1 MGASCHV
8 TKGGVPYPQA
18 PARNETSCTL
28 RFNANNVVTQ
38 RERTGGAGS
47 QTRGPIGDVDGF
59 RAGALG
65 LFSPPPVAVRFVLQ
79 YGLRRVNI
87 SVGIRNAVA
96 TRSPRR
102 QILLPASLAPTDGG
116 TTPRHLPPRFLSDC
130 GPDIPFIWFL
140 SPPFRDDGRIFFFF
154 SYIWRHGRNVGGGLG
169 GGLGQRAALQTVISQ
184 RRGLVP
190 FPVPRGRC
198 AARSKS
204 NFEGGPRSPLPP
216 LKLSSFFA
224 GGDTAVLSSHLA
236 LCSIPI
242 VHVRWISRRNTKG
255 NRRISV
261 IFYYIGPG
269 SFFFPSLCCAILLRP
284 IVGERSHAGGCVR
297 RCAAG
302 IP

>member
-1 MGASCHV
+1 MTGRAVEVMGASCHV

-140 SPPFRDDGRIFFFF
+140 SPPFRDDGRIFLLFIYMA
-154 SYIWRHGRNVGGGLG
+154 SWTQRGRGIRGRAGPTG
-169 GGLGQRAALQTVISQ
+169 RAAD
-184 RRGLVP
+184 RN
-190 FPVPRGRC
+190 FPTSWSR
-198 AARSKS
+198 
-204 NFEGGPRSPLPP
+204 PLPCP
-216 LKLSSFFA
+216 T
-224 GGDTAVLSSHLA
+224 GA
-236 LCSIPI
+236 LRGALE
-242 VHVRWISRRNTKG
+242 V
-255 NRRISV
+255 
-261 IFYYIGPG
+261 
-269 SFFFPSLCCAILLRP
+269 
-284 IVGERSHAGGCVR
+284 
-297 RCAAG
+297 
-302 IP
+302 